1 MLVMEIKLPAIASCV
16 AAFALAASC
25 VDAAA
30 AAPESVETV
39 SATSPASVVAALAAQ
54 GYEAALGQ
62 DGSGDPLVTARI
74 GGWRTQIVFYDCN
87 EVTHAG
93 CQSLQFASS
102 FHPERPFS
110 AEKAVEFVN
119 ANRFGAVSVAPDKS
133 VTVSWDVI
141 TGRGLDASV
150 FAMVVRS
157 YRMALDSIGS
167 EVFAQASH
175 PQLASAAR

>member
-1 MLVMEIKLPAIASCV
+1 
-16 AAFALAASC
+16 
-25 VDAAA
+25 
-30 AAPESVETV
+30 
-39 SATSPASVVAALAAQ
+39 
-54 GYEAALGQ
+54 
-62 DGSGDPLVTARI
+62 
-74 GGWRTQIVFYDCN
+74 
-87 EVTHAG
+87 
-93 CQSLQFASS
+93 LQFASS

-157 YRMALDSIGS
+157 YRMALDR
-167 EVFAQASH
+167 
-175 PQLASAAR
+175 SAARCSRKPATPTGQRRALSLWPGCAGAGP